1 MRAGT
6 RRWLRRRS
14 QHAMIAWR
22 NVLRNKRRTGLTV
35 STIAFGSI
43 ALITFGGYMDY
54 AFWGLR
60 ESTIRNHLGHLQ
72 IVRAGYFEK
81 RLSNPNAV
89 LLEGPQVS
97 AVERILTGWP
107 EVEMVS
113 RRLELSGLIGNGETT
128 LPFLA
133 RGIEP
138 EKESAALSF
147 LTILSGAPLATSDAR
162 EILVA
167 KGLAAALEVRPGDR
181 VILLTTTLS
190 GTINGLDVTVAG
202 TFETGAEDFDQRAIL
217 LPLPMAQQLI
227 QSDRVDKVVLLLKET
242 ELTDLVARRLHD
254 ELNRAGLPLELRR
267 WTDLAGFYHRVVRVY
282 DGMYRF
288 VKVVI
293 GLIVI
298 LSIMNTM
305 MMAIFERTREIGTI
319 MALGLGH
326 PGVVELFLLEG
337 LFIGLVGGI
346 LGSGAGIGACQV
358 VNALGGIAISP
369 PPGASRGYVV
379 FLNVVPRVLL
389 FAFVSSVLT
398 ALLSSLYPAFRAS
411 RLQVVEALRYT

>member
-1 MRAGT
+1 MG
-6 RRWLRRRS
+6 RWLRRRWR
-14 QHAMIAWR
+14 HAMIAWR
-22 NVLRNKRRTGLTV
+22 NVLRNRRRTGLTV
-35 STIAFGSI
+35 AAIASGSI

-81 RLSNPNAV
+81 RLSNPKAA

-128 LPFLA
+128 LPFLG

-202 TFETGAEDFDQRAIL
+202 TFETGTEDFDQRAIL

-267 WTDLAGFYHRVVRVY
+267 WTDLASFYHRVVRVY
-282 DGMYRF
+282 DGMYQF

-293 GLIVI
+293 ALIVI
-298 LSIMNTM
+298 LSIMNTL

-319 MALGLGH
+319 MALGLGRR
-326 PGVVELFLLEG
+326 GIVELFLLEG

-346 LGSGAGIGACQV
+346 LGTVAGIGACHL
-358 VNALGGIAISP
+358 VNAFGGIAISP
-369 PPGASRGYVV
+369 PPGASRGYIV

-389 FAFVSSVLT
+389 FAFTSSVLT

-411 RLQVVEALRYT
+411 RMQVVEALRYT